1 MTGGSPTRVAW
12 FHCFSGVAG
21 DMALGALLDA
31 GADIDDVRGILE
43 GLGVDGWTLDHEG
56 VTRQGLAATRAL
68 VGAPEDHEHHRP
80 YRDIRRLLEESS
92 VPTRVRERASAAFAA
107 LAVAEAELHDMPV
120 DDVEFHEVG
129 ALDAIVDVVG
139 VCAALEVLGV
149 ESVVCSPI
157 SVGHGTITAAHGRLP
172 NPAPAVTSLAARFGL
187 PLVGLD
193 EPSELATP
201 TGVALMA
208 TLADSFGPM
217 PSGDVVATGLGAG
230 GHNPSHRPNVVQV
243 MVVDVAT
250 AGRQASSEQLVEL
263 TTNVDDVTG
272 EVLAYTVATLLEV
285 GALDAWI
292 VPIVMKKGRPAH
304 TVHVL
309 CRPVDVD
316 ALIGVLRRETGTLG
330 VRATSLD
337 RYAAPRDVVTVDIEG
352 YEVRVKR
359 SPYRAKAE
367 YDDAVEAA
375 RALGLPLRD
384 VQARAEAL
392 ANEE

>member
-1 MTGGSPTRVAW
+1 MSTGTTVRVAW

-21 DMALGALLDA
+21 DMALGALIDA
-31 GADIDDVRGILE
+31 GADVDDIRRI
-43 GLGVDGWTLDHEG
+43 VDGLDIDGWSLGHEP
-56 VTRQGLAATRAL
+56 VIRQGLAATRAI

-80 YRDIRRLLEESS
+80 YRHI
-92 VPTRVRERASAAFAA
+92 RERLERAALPSQVRDRALAAFAA
-107 LAVAEAELHDMPV
+107 LAAAEGALHDMPV

-139 VCAALEVLGV
+139 VCAALEVLGIQR
-149 ESVVCSPI
+149 VVCSPI
-157 SVGHGTITAAHGRLP
+157 SVGRGTIKAAHGQLP
-172 NPAPAVTSLAARFGL
+172 NPAPAVTAMAAHFGL

-217 PSGDVVATGLGAG
+217 PSGAVVATGLGAG
-230 GHNPSHRPNVVQV
+230 GRNPSHRPNVVQV
-243 MVVDVAT
+243 VVVDVPV
-250 AGRQASSEQLVEL
+250 ASHDPAAEPLVEL
-263 TTNVDDVTG
+263 ATNVDDVTG
-272 EVLAYTVATLLEV
+272 EVLAYTVARLMDG
-285 GALDAWI
+285 GALDAWV

-309 CRPVDVD
+309 CRPLDVG
-316 ALIGVLRRETGTLG
+316 ALRDILQNETGTLG
-330 VRATSLD
+330 VRATAVE
-337 RYAAPRDVVTVDIEG
+337 RWAADRDVVTVDIDG
-352 YEVRVKR
+352 HQVRVKR
-359 SPYRAKAE
+359 SPFRAKAE
-367 YDDAVEAA
+367 YDDAVVAA

-392 ANEE
+392 AAEE